1 MATVNGSGFVPV
13 GSGSRQPDVPPVRAA
28 STIVVREGAPFE
40 VLMLRRS
47 DASSFVPGAWV
58 FPGGAVD
65 AIDASFTED
74 EEEISILRACAH
86 RELFEETGL
95 WAGERPIGGR
105 SAAYADL
112 HRLSPPRYEAF
123 LPVSR
128 WITPRGVPKRFDTT
142 FFVLHVEAGGAVEID
157 EREIVEHLWLDPRE
171 ALDRS
176 ASGKMP
182 MVLPT
187 IRNLETLTL
196 HASVSALLEAARSD
210 EVPTFEPYLVEKNG
224 KTRIVVPGEER

>member
-1 MATVNGSGFVPV
+1 MNGSGFVPV

-28 STIVVREGAPFE
+28 STIVVREGAPLE

-105 SAAYADL
+105 SAAYTDL
-112 HRLSPPRYEAF
+112 HRLSPPHYEAF

-142 FFVLHVEAGGAVEID
+142 FSYSMSRPAERSRSTNAKSSNISGSIPAKRSTGA
-157 EREIVEHLWLDPRE
+157 H
-171 ALDRS
+171 
-176 ASGKMP
+176 
-182 MVLPT
+182 
-187 IRNLETLTL
+187 
-196 HASVSALLEAARSD
+196 
-210 EVPTFEPYLVEKNG
+210 
-224 KTRIVVPGEER
+224 PGRCRWCFRRFGTSRP